1 MLKIR
6 SRTSIKYQFTEAGIS
21 LVELLVSLVI
31 LVVASTT
38 AFSLFNISIDLS
50 KKANKSNAR
59 QAAVE
64 TDLSAILATAER
76 YICDLTT
83 GSTIAT
89 CSISTSSSLPGK
101 YDYISS
107 RLASKDSIASLR
119 ALCRYDS
126 SSADTPLSTTLKSII
141 DELDSPLNFENLG
154 ITRQPAVTTTDHGGN
169 SLIVRW
175 SDGTN
180 LLYQTILTPPV
191 SGWCP

>member
-6 SRTSIKYQFTEAGIS
+6 SHTSIKHQFAEAGIS

-107 RLASKDSIASLR
+107 RLASKDSIASLQ